1 MSAEPLRV
9 SCCLGAD
16 SGTVVL
22 SNIIIKQNKLMSE
35 NLADQDYKNR
45 AVN

>member
-16 SGTVVL
+16 SGTVAL
-22 SNIIIKQNKLMSE
+22 SNIIIKQNKLMSVKIW
-35 NLADQDYKNR
+35 LTKITR
-45 AVN
+45 IGL

>member
-22 SNIIIKQNKLMSE
+22 SNIIIKQNKLMSVKIW
-35 NLADQDYKNR
+35 LTKIKR
-45 AVN
+45 IGL